1 MKKYEYNIENVI
13 KERVNINENK
23 NMNLLI
29 NHDEKKDNEYI
40 NNEKDSSSNKN
51 LNLQIEENQ
60 NKFYKSKNKSQS
72 QINIYDSEKIK
83 RILTNE
89 NSNKKTNI
97 KSNMS
102 KKNSQKIIHGEK
114 NIKKFKTLF
123 DKKNENL
130 NIKNKSNIETKTFKT
145 NKMQNKNIKIVRN
158 IQIKDISNN
167 KEKKLLHSKKLQKNK
182 TYFNSKTKTKFPNNN
197 DSKKIYNVKT
207 KIEENSNNYSHVN
220 KSKQNLSKFDSKKKE
235 KENKYIKIKKEMR
248 KHSSL
253 TLNNKTLDISENKFK
268 EKRILSLTNN
278 NSINKDNSYINKTI
292 NSNLTRYKKHM
303 IKDLLLKKFY
313 INNIKKLKKDFL
325 KLSEKTLK
333 KEEDKKYNNLT
344 YLKTSTNF
352 HKTNINTNTNNKIS
366 TSNIKHQK
374 GKKIKL
380 IISENNFHKNKFKD
394 KNKKIQNKVR
404 TTKNSKT
411 KIIKA
416 VNNSNNDHNKY
427 SNFTTENSIISKNKQ
442 KKIIIKNDKII
453 SNEKISINSNNKGFE
468 YPFDLNFIYFFKE
481 KDNIKKFVEK
491 DLKKKKIKFNEI
503 GKDYEKN
510 INYLKSE
517 NNIEQSRIFICKIKN
532 SSININNEFLNFV
545 NSFYR
550 VYI

>member
-1 MKKYEYNIENVI
+1 
-13 KERVNINENK
+13 
-23 NMNLLI
+23 
-29 NHDEKKDNEYI
+29 
-40 NNEKDSSSNKN
+40 
-51 LNLQIEENQ
+51 
-60 NKFYKSKNKSQS
+60 
-72 QINIYDSEKIK
+72 
-83 RILTNE
+83 
-89 NSNKKTNI
+89 
-97 KSNMS
+97 
-102 KKNSQKIIHGEK
+102 
-114 NIKKFKTLF
+114 
-123 DKKNENL
+123 
-130 NIKNKSNIETKTFKT
+130 
-145 NKMQNKNIKIVRN
+145 
-158 IQIKDISNN
+158 
-167 KEKKLLHSKKLQKNK
+167 
-182 TYFNSKTKTKFPNNN
+182 
-197 DSKKIYNVKT
+197 
-207 KIEENSNNYSHVN
+207 
-220 KSKQNLSKFDSKKKE
+220 
-235 KENKYIKIKKEMR
+235 MR

-253 TLNNKTLDISENKFK
+253 TLNNNKTLDISENKLK

-344 YLKTSTNF
+344 YLKTRTNF

-481 KDNIKKFVEK
+481 KENIKKFVEK

-510 INYLKSE
+510 INYKCYKDSGLRFNININYLKSE
-517 NNIEQSRIFICKIKN
+517 NNIEQSRIFICRIKN